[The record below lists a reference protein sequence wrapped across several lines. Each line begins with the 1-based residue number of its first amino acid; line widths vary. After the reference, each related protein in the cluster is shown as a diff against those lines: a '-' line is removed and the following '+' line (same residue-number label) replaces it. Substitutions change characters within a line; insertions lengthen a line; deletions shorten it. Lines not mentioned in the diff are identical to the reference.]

1 MQLDLHQT
9 KHADVAEKVYEHILK
24 LSQQNQY
31 FTGYIITGN
40 SVDMKRLV
48 KEELD
53 KYNWITYIDDLYPGK
68 IFISGY

>member
-1 MQLDLHQT
+1 MHLDLHKV
-9 KHADVAEKVYEHILK
+9 KHADAAEKVYEHIIK
-24 LSQQNQY
+24 LSQQSQY

-40 SVDMKRLV
+40 SVEMKRLV

-53 KYNWITYIDDLYPGK
+53 KHTWVTYIDDLRPGK

>member
-1 MQLDLHQT
+1 MHLDLHKV
-9 KHADVAEKVYEHILK
+9 KHADAAEKVYEHILK
-24 LSQQNQY
+24 LSQQSQY

-40 SVDMKRLV
+40 SVEMKRLV

-53 KYNWITYIDDLYPGK
+53 KHNWVTYIDDLRPGK